1 MVRQDSRRDPKPTG
15 SDQPPLIA
23 RRKRRETFG
32 SSIRDVVAELER
44 EHPDLAAEAPISS
57 VALEIGEMVRE
68 MRLAAGMSQRDL
80 AEAAGLHQ
88 SAISAI
94 ERGDGK
100 DGPTYRKIRAIAKA
114 LGMDVAFVPLDVTAR
129 ATRPISVQPEND
141 RSMKRRALP

>member
-1 MVRQDSRRDPKPTG
+1 M
-15 SDQPPLIA
+15 
-23 RRKRRETFG
+23 
-32 SSIRDVVAELER
+32 DVIVELER
-44 EHPDLAAEAPISS
+44 DHPDLAAEAPISS

-94 ERGDGK
+94 ERGEGK

-114 LGMDVAFVPLDVTAR
+114 LGMDVAFVPLAVTAR
-129 ATRPISVQPEND
+129 ATRPVSVQPEND
-141 RSMKRRALP
+141 RSIKRRALP